1 MENIITEKGTI
12 EPINDEQRK
21 AISELRNFLVK
32 GNPNEWFVLEGKAG
46 TGKTTI
52 MTKVL
57 EDFIGKKRVEICA
70 LSHKAKKVL
79 WDKLV
84 GNMVSIPAGL
94 SSHSIA
100 GLLGMTLNMETGAF
114 TKAYSKKKPPIRW
127 ADIIV
132 VDEGSMVNEE
142 ALIHIMD
149 AKKPKAKVIFV
160 GDIGQLPPIRE
171 ANDPANGTPSPIF
184 LSENK
189 VKLLNRVR
197 QTEDSHILPY
207 SDYYW
212 ENSVMNNGEEED
224 PVPLEA
230 RKNEEQLE
238 FSKDI
243 EKVLTDNKQLFL
255 DGIQEKNPDLIKVI
269 VYRNKTKKTI
279 NWFIRQLIFDKP
291 EEYELGD
298 SLMFNDNY
306 FRNEKIVFENSTEVS
321 VLDIKNREFLGEYHG
336 HILRVTDGEST
347 ENIETISEVSVPAW
361 NKHVSELFN
370 IAKKIPMGVRRNR
383 ALRTAW
389 AARNRFANIDYA
401 YTLTSHKAQGS
412 TYNTVVVVED
422 DILEVSLIDNIEK
435 SQSLYVAITRASDKV
450 HIVSELN

>member
-1 MENIITEKGTI
+1 MENIITEQGTI
-12 EPINDEQRK
+12 EPINDEQRE
-21 AISELRNFLVK
+21 AISEITQFLKK

-57 EDFIGKKRVEICA
+57 EQFIGKKRVEICA

-79 WDKLV
+79 WDKV
-84 GNMVSIPAGL
+84 IGNVLEIPTGL

-160 GDIGQLPPIRE
+160 GDIGQLPPIRDK
-171 ANDPANGTPSPIF
+171 NDPANGTPSPVF

-212 ENSVMNNGEEED
+212 ENSVVKNGEEED
-224 PVPLEA
+224 PIPLEA

-255 DGIQEKNPDLIKVI
+255 DGIAEKDPDKIKVI
-269 VYRNKTKKTI
+269 VYRNKTKKSI
-279 NWFIRQLIFDKP
+279 NWFIRKLIFKDPK
-291 EEYELGD
+291 EYELGD
-298 SLMFNDNY
+298 ALIFNDNY
-306 FRNEKIVFENSTEVS
+306 FRNDKTVFENSTEVS
-321 VLDIKNREFLGEYHG
+321 VLSINKREFLGEYHG

-347 ENIETISEVSVPAW
+347 ENIEVISEVSVPAW

-370 IAKKIPMGVRRNR
+370 LAKKMPMGVRRNR

-389 AARNRFANIDYA
+389 NARNRFANVDYA

-412 TYNTVVVVED
+412 TYGTVIVVED

>member
-1 MENIITEKGTI
+1 M
-12 EPINDEQRK
+12 
-21 AISELRNFLVK
+21 S
-32 GNPNEWFVLEGKAG
+32 
-46 TGKTTI
+46 
-52 MTKVL
+52 
-57 EDFIGKKRVEICA
+57 
-70 LSHKAKKVL
+70 
-79 WDKLV
+79 
-84 GNMVSIPAGL
+84 
-94 SSHSIA
+94 
-100 GLLGMTLNMETGAF
+100 LNMETGAF

-171 ANDPANGTPSPIF
+171 KTDAASGTPSPVF

-197 QTEDSHILPY
+197 QSEDSNILPY
-207 SDYYW
+207 SDFYW
-212 ENSVMNNGEEED
+212 ENSVMNEGIEED
-224 PVPLEA
+224 PIPLTS
-230 RKNEEQLE
+230 RVNGHHME

-243 EKVLTDNKQLFL
+243 EKVLTDNKDVFL
-255 DGIQEKNPDLIKVI
+255 KGIAEKNPDLIKVI
-269 VYRNKTKKTI
+269 VYRNKTKKSI
-279 NWFIRQLIFDKP
+279 NWFIRQLIFNKP

-298 SLMFNDNY
+298 ALMFNDNY
-306 FRNEKIVFENSTEVS
+306 FRNEKTVFENSTEVS
-321 VLDIKNREFLGEYHG
+321 VLDIKKREFLGEYHG
-336 HILRVTDGEST
+336 HILRVTDGENT

-389 AARNRFANIDYA
+389 GARNRFANVDYA

-412 TYNTVVVVED
+412 TYGTVVVVED

-435 SQSLYVAITRASDKV
+435 SQSLYVAITRASNKV

>member
-1 MENIITEKGTI
+1 M
-12 EPINDEQRK
+12 
-21 AISELRNFLVK
+21 A
-32 GNPNEWFVLEGKAG
+32 
-46 TGKTTI
+46 
-52 MTKVL
+52 
-57 EDFIGKKRVEICA
+57 
-70 LSHKAKKVL
+70 
-79 WDKLV
+79 
-84 GNMVSIPAGL
+84 
-94 SSHSIA
+94 
-100 GLLGMTLNMETGAF
+100 LNMETGKF
-114 TKAYSKKKPPIRW
+114 TKSYSKKKPPIRW
-127 ADIIV
+127 ADIII
-132 VDEGSMVNEE
+132 VDEGSMINEE

-171 ANDPANGTPSPIF
+171 SNDPANGTASPVF

-197 QTEDSHILPY
+197 QTVDSHILPY

-224 PVPLEA
+224 PIPLTA

-243 EKVLTDNKQLFL
+243 EKVLKDNKDLYL
-255 DGIQEKNPDLIKVI
+255 RGIQERNPDLIKTI
-269 VYRNKTKKTI
+269 VYRNKTKKSI
-279 NWFIRQLIFDKP
+279 NWYIRKLIFDNP

-298 SLMFNDNY
+298 ILMFNDNY
-306 FRNEKIVFENSTEVS
+306 FRNEKTVFENSTEVS
-321 VLDIKNREFLGEYHG
+321 VLDIKKREFLGEYHG

-370 IAKKIPMGVRRNR
+370 VAKKMPMGVRRNR
-383 ALRTAW
+383 ALRVAW
-389 AARNRFANIDYA
+389 AARNRFANVDYA

-412 TYNTVVVVED
+412 TYGTVIVLED

>member
-12 EPINDEQRK
+12 EPINDEQRN
-21 AISELRNFLVK
+21 AIIEMKNFLIK

-52 MTKVL
+52 ITKLL
-57 EDFIGKKRVEICA
+57 EEFVGKKRIEICA

-79 WDKLV
+79 WDKLT
-84 GNMVSIPAGL
+84 NTLIEIPAGL

-114 TKAYSKKKPPIRW
+114 TKSYSKKKPPIRW
-127 ADIIV
+127 ADIII

-149 AKKPKAKVIFV
+149 AKKLKAKVIFV

-171 ANDPANGTPSPIF
+171 KNDPASGTPSPVF

-189 VKLLNRVR
+189 VKLHNRVR

-212 ENSVMNNGEEED
+212 VNSVLNNGEEED
-224 PVPLEA
+224 PVPLES

-243 EKVLTDNKQLFL
+243 EKVLTNNRDLYLK
-255 DGIQEKNPDLIKVI
+255 GVQEKNHDIIKTI

-279 NWFIRQLIFDKP
+279 NWFIRNLIFDKP
-291 EEYELGD
+291 EEYEVGD
-298 SLMFNDNY
+298 ALMFNDNY
-306 FRNEKIVFENSTEVS
+306 FRNEKTVFENSTEVS
-321 VLDIKNREFLGEYHG
+321 VLEIKKREFLGEYHG
-336 HILRVTDGEST
+336 HILRVTDGVST
-347 ENIETISEVSVPAW
+347 ENIETISEISVPAW
-361 NKHVSELFN
+361 NKHVSDLFN
-370 IAKKIPMGVRRNR
+370 LAKKIPMGVRRNR

-412 TYNTVVVVED
+412 TYNTVIVVED
-422 DILEVSLIDNIEK
+422 DILEVSMIDNIEK
-435 SQSLYVAITRASDKV
+435 SQAMYVAITRASDKV

>member
-1 MENIITEKGTI
+1 MDKIITEKGTI
-12 EPINDEQRK
+12 EPINGEQHV
-21 AISELRNFLVK
+21 AIEEITQFLKK
-32 GNPNEWFVLEGKAG
+32 GNPQEWFVLEGKAG

-52 MTKVL
+52 ITKVL
-57 EDFIGKKRVEICA
+57 EQFVGKKRVEICA

-79 WDKLV
+79 WDKLTDTLV
-84 GNMVSIPAGL
+84 EIPAGL

-100 GLLGMTLNMETGAF
+100 GLLGMTLNMETGTF

-149 AKKPKAKVIFV
+149 DKKPKAKVVFV

-171 ANDPANGTPSPIF
+171 NNDPASGSPSPIF

-224 PVPLEA
+224 PIPLQA

-243 EKVLTDNKQLFL
+243 EKVLTDNKDLYL
-255 DGIQEKNPDLIKVI
+255 KGVNDKNHDIIKTI
-269 VYRNKTKKTI
+269 VYRNKTKKSI
-279 NWFIRQLIFDKP
+279 NWFIRNLIFKDPK
-291 EEYELGD
+291 EYELGD
-298 SLMFNDNY
+298 ALIFNDNY
-306 FRNEKIVFENSTEVS
+306 FRNDKIVFENSTEVS
-321 VLDIKNREFLGEYHG
+321 VLEIRKREFIGEYHG
-336 HILRVTDGEST
+336 HILKVTDGVST
-347 ENIETISEVSVPAW
+347 ENIEVISEISVPAW

-370 IAKKIPMGVRRNR
+370 IAKKIPNGVRRNR
-383 ALRTAW
+383 ALRNAW
-389 AARNRFANIDYA
+389 NARNRFANVDYA

-412 TYNTVVVVED
+412 TYHTVIVLED
-422 DILEVSLIDNIEK
+422 DILEVTMIDNIEK
-435 SQSLYVAITRASDKV
+435 SQAMYVAITRASDKV

>member
-1 MENIITEKGTI
+1 MDKIITEKGTI
-12 EPINDEQRK
+12 EPINGEQHV
-21 AISELRNFLVK
+21 AIEEITQFLKK
-32 GNPNEWFVLEGKAG
+32 GNPQEWFVLEGKAG

-52 MTKVL
+52 ITKVL
-57 EDFIGKKRVEICA
+57 EQFVGKKRVEICA

-79 WDKLV
+79 WDKLTDTLV
-84 GNMVSIPAGL
+84 EIPAGL

-100 GLLGMTLNMETGAF
+100 GLLGMTLNMETGTF

-149 AKKPKAKVIFV
+149 DKKPKAKVVFV

-171 ANDPANGTPSPIF
+171 NNDPASGSPSPIF

-224 PVPLEA
+224 PIPLQA

-243 EKVLTDNKQLFL
+243 EKGV
-255 DGIQEKNPDLIKVI
+255 
-269 VYRNKTKKTI
+269 
-279 NWFIRQLIFDKP
+279 
-291 EEYELGD
+291 
-298 SLMFNDNY
+298 
-306 FRNEKIVFENSTEVS
+306 
-321 VLDIKNREFLGEYHG
+321 NR
-336 HILRVTDGEST
+336 
-347 ENIETISEVSVPAW
+347 
-361 NKHVSELFN
+361 
-370 IAKKIPMGVRRNR
+370 
-383 ALRTAW
+383 
-389 AARNRFANIDYA
+389 
-401 YTLTSHKAQGS
+401 
-412 TYNTVVVVED
+412 
-422 DILEVSLIDNIEK
+422 
-435 SQSLYVAITRASDKV
+435 
-450 HIVSELN
+450 